1 MVYVPPL
8 KKRRPW
14 HDMPKLCAE
23 QQSITEQYGLRVASL
38 ERAVANMPNAST
50 AEIVRTAERGYAA
63 MSDFLKGGRS

>member
-23 QQSITEQYGLRVASL
+23 QQSLSDQYGLRVASL
-38 ERAVANMPNAST
+38 ERAVKNLPHASP
-50 AEIVRTAERGYAA
+50 AEIVRDAERGYAA
-63 MSDFLKGGRS
+63 MSGFLKGSRS